1 MKGGAELAHYKELA
15 LERERE
21 PGWQSYSADL
31 VEIDEELQDWYTPRL
46 MAPVRYGT
54 CSRP

>member
-1 MKGGAELAHYKELA
+1 MKGGAELAQLQRVDIG
-15 LERERE
+15 ERERE
-21 PGWQSYSADL
+21 SYSADL

-46 MAPVRYGT
+46 MAPMRYGT